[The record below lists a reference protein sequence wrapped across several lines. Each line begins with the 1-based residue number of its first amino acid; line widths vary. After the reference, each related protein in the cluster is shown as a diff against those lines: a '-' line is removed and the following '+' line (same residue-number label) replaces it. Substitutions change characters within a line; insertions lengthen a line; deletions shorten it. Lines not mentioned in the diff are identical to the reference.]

1 MTWLDDSAW
10 RYFWHPVCT
19 LAELETAAA
28 ESRPLAVTL
37 LGEAIAVARIAG
49 TVAAFPDRCIHR
61 STRLTVGC
69 VEAGGLR
76 CAYHGWLY
84 DADGAC
90 VEIPAMPD
98 FTIPPSFRLRRIE
111 AQVAYDLVWLR
122 LEAGAGTRIPECP
135 AWGDDA
141 FRCVQGAPY
150 TWPTSAGRRLENFVD
165 LAHFPFVHDGSLGDR
180 RHTTV
185 PIADIARVGGELRF
199 RFEPEPDMDL
209 PDVAL
214 MAPTDY
220 RLWMPFT
227 VNLEFAFPDGERGQ
241 LWMAASPVATGTCR
255 SFWFTSRTADRDG
268 DDRPH
273 LEFQKSRAG
282 RGSPGDRGAGAA
294 GDSGSGRREVRA
306 DRRGLAGLPPLAA
319 RAFRRRREGGSRGGP
334 EPLLRVAA
342 SLATL
347 YVAPGS
353 LRPGWHR
360 TMVRWKAGGGGGS
373 LGGCGARSISVA
385 TVSGAPRRAAGW
397 RRHGGFGGPRRRLT
411 LSRLVSPCLGLSRL
425 ISAFSA
431 KKQGRKSEIRRRQTA
446 ARPPPSVMCWS
457 ASRRRRELPCSSA
470 PGA

>member
-19 LAELETAAA
+19 LAEVDAAAA

-37 LGEAIAVARIAG
+37 LGEPIAVAGIAG

-84 DADGAC
+84 DAEGAC

-98 FTIPPSFRLRRIE
+98 YTIPASFRLRRIE

-122 LEAGAGTRIPECP
+122 LEAGAETRVPGCP
-135 AWGDDA
+135 AWSDDA
-141 FRCVQGAPY
+141 FRCVQGEPY

-185 PIADIARVGGELRF
+185 PIADIARVDGELRF
-199 RFEPEPDMDL
+199 RFEPELGMDL

-214 MAPTDY
+214 MAPTAY

-227 VNLEFAFPDGERGQ
+227 VNLEFFFPDGERGQ
-241 LWMAASPVATGTCR
+241 LWMAASPIESGTCR
-255 SFWFTSRTADRDG
+255 SFWFTSRTADKAG

-273 LEFQKSRAG
+273 LDFQDLVLGEDLPVIEAQHPPEIPGPGGEKSVPTDAVSLAYRRWLRELSA
-282 RGSPGDRGAGAA
+282 AAEKGAA
-294 GDSGSGRREVRA
+294 EV
-306 DRRGLAGLPPLAA
+306 
-319 RAFRRRREGGSRGGP
+319 
-334 EPLLRVAA
+334 
-342 SLATL
+342 
-347 YVAPGS
+347 
-353 LRPGWHR
+353 
-360 TMVRWKAGGGGGS
+360 
-373 LGGCGARSISVA
+373 ARSLS
-385 TVSGAPRRAAGW
+385 SEERPRQ
-397 RRHGGFGGPRRRLT
+397 
-411 LSRLVSPCLGLSRL
+411 SSP
-425 ISAFSA
+425 
-431 KKQGRKSEIRRRQTA
+431 
-446 ARPPPSVMCWS
+446 
-457 ASRRRRELPCSSA
+457 
-470 PGA
+470 